1 MAYEKDILEPIKEY
15 PLLKEKVLKTAEKTI
30 EGLAKEVKVD
40 KMANRDTC
48 DRLYKK
54 QAELKEAEKKLNG
67 KKGLRTFFI
76 ILTVILFI
84 AAVALIAFGISR
96 NNAGQNAVGVILG
109 GVGCV
114 IVAIILILIISM
126 SLSKAVKRHQAIV
139 DKLKDGSL

>member
-1 MAYEKDILEPIKEY
+1 MAIEKDILEPIKEY

-54 QAELKEAEKKLNG
+54 QAERKEAEKKLNG

-76 ILTVILFI
+76 IL
-84 AAVALIAFGISR
+84 
-96 NNAGQNAVGVILG
+96 
-109 GVGCV
+109 
-114 IVAIILILIISM
+114 IVLQIEP
-126 SLSKAVKRHQAIV
+126 HFQ
-139 DKLKDGSL
+139 